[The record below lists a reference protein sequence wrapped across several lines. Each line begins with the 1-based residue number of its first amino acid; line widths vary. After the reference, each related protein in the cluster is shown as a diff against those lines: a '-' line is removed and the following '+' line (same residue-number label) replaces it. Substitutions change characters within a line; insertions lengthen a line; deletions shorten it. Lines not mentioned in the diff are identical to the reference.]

1 MLELV
6 PVAHAHDSVC
16 QLHGTP
22 VFIHIGD
29 PHQDVYKRQARELC
43 SVLVKDGYEDE
54 TVLRQWKE
62 MGFGLPYLVHG
73 PETFM
78 VPMRDGVKL
87 AADVYLPVKRE
98 GAVAGPEGRVPTVL
112 VRTPY
117 GKRVG
122 AETYYRYVQRGYA
135 VVIQDV
141 RGREDSEG
149 EWLPM
154 HYEVCLLY
162 TSRCV

>member
-1 MLELV
+1 
-6 PVAHAHDSVC
+6 
-16 QLHGTP
+16 
-22 VFIHIGD
+22 
-29 PHQDVYKRQARELC
+29 
-43 SVLVKDGYEDE
+43 
-54 TVLRQWKE
+54 

-98 GAVAGPEGRVPTVL
+98 RAGQEMAVAGPAGKVPTVL

-141 RGREDSEG
+141 RGREDSRRRVASHA
-149 EWLPM
+149 L
-154 HYEVCLLY
+154 
-162 TSRCV
+162 